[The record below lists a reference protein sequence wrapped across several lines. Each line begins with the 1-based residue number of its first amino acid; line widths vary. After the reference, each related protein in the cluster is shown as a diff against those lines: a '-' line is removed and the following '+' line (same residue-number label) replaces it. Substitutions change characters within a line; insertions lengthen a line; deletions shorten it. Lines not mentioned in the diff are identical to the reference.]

1 MARRQINDAYT
12 KMAQREGY
20 VARSAY
26 KLLEIQERYKVIRK
40 GDRVLDLG
48 CSPGSWLQVAV
59 KLAGRHGVVAGVD
72 LKPVHVS
79 LGPNVRTL
87 EGDAFARPASELL
100 ALAGVD
106 RYDTLLSDMAPNTTG
121 DPRSDHFKSI
131 NLATDAL
138 GIAPQLLV
146 PDGTM
151 VIKVFEGEAYPD
163 FMTEM
168 KRNFRFVKG
177 FRPKAT
183 RDVSREMFVIAQ
195 GFKKAEP
202 MARDAA
208 PPAGASDTAPEA

>member
-59 KLAGRHGVVAGVD
+59 KLAGKRGVVAGID

-79 LGPNVRTL
+79 LGPNVKTL
-87 EGDAFARPASELL
+87 EGDAFDRPPSELL
-100 ALAGVD
+100 ALAGVK

-121 DPRSDHFKSI
+121 DPRSDHFRSI
-131 NLATDAL
+131 NLAAEAL
-138 GIAPQLLV
+138 AIAPQLLV

-151 VIKVFEGEAYPD
+151 VVKVFEGEAYPD
-163 FMTEM
+163 HMHEM
-168 KRNFRFVKG
+168 KRNFRFAKG

-183 RDVSREMFVIAQ
+183 RDVSREMFIIAQ
-195 GFKKAEP
+195 GFKNAEP
-202 MARDAA
+202 MEKTPA
-208 PPAGASDTAPEA
+208 PSDSDGDG

>member
-12 KMAQREGY
+12 KLAQREGY

-26 KLLEIQERYKVIRK
+26 KLLEIQERYKVLRRS
-40 GDRVLDLG
+40 DRVLDLG
-48 CSPGSWLQVAV
+48 CSPGSWLQVAA
-59 KLAGRHGVVAGVD
+59 KLVGKRGTVAGID

-79 LGPNVRTL
+79 LGPNVHTA
-87 EGDAFARPASELL
+87 EGDAFDRPPEELL
-100 ALAGVD
+100 AIAGVT

-131 NLATDAL
+131 NLADQAL
-138 GIAPQLLV
+138 AAAPGLLV

-163 FMTEM
+163 FFREM
-168 KRNFRFVKG
+168 KRMFRFAKG

-195 GFKKAEP
+195 GFQRATKPSE
-202 MARDAA
+202 DA
-208 PPAGASDTAPEA
+208 